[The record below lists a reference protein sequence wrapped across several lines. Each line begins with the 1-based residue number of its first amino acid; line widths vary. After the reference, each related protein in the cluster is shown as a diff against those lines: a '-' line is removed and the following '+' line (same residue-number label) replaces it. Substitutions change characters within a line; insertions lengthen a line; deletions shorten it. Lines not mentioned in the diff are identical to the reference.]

1 VSAPTNESKAPLA
14 LIVDDDTS
22 QLLIMEEV
30 LLQAG
35 FRVSTAC
42 TGPEGFEKFRSEF
55 PDIVLLD
62 VEMPG
67 MNGFEVCRAMRALE
81 QDWQV
86 PILMVTGHDDDESV
100 QLAYDLGATDF
111 ITKPISWPVL
121 PHRLQY
127 VLRAHNASND
137 LRGLIQAL
145 PDLIFAVNADGEF
158 QETVSSGEADLS
170 QKARTLVAASQ
181 VSFYPCEGDNDALA
195 CIRRAIELGKPQVY
209 EHTLEEFGVDLE
221 TRFVA
226 RDDQSVLAI
235 IRDITERKKSE
246 ARIQRLAYFDE
257 LTSLPNRQ
265 LIGELLEKSIDQA
278 GSNRDK
284 FAILFIDLDRFKRIN
299 DSLGHT
305 VGDELLKGV
314 AARLLQCTRSTD
326 RCGRSDTPGAAVT
339 ELARFGGDEFI
350 LKVGDVES
358 EAEVSSIASRV
369 IEALSSPFECLG
381 HSFSVTPSIGIAMFP
396 SDGSSSEDLIMNA
409 DAAMYRAKAAGRN
422 NYKFYSETMRTRSLH
437 RLDLENEISAAIE
450 QGQFELHYQPKVD
463 IDSWSVVG
471 VEALLR
477 WTHPERGNISPGMF
491 IPIAEE
497 TGLIVPIDRWVIR
510 ESCRQIRRWSE
521 SLDTVPSVS
530 VNLSAQHFHSESMAT
545 DVLTIIRE
553 EGIAASQLELE
564 ITESVLLHDID
575 RTVGTL
581 HQLKKSGIRVSVDD
595 FGTGYSSL
603 SYLKRLPIDTL
614 KIDRSFVKNLHHDED
629 DAAICAAILAMARRL
644 NLSVVAEGVELQE
657 QLDFLRRNGCDLI
670 QGYLFSPAVPPDEIN
685 ALLPRLRAK
694 GALIA

>member
-1 VSAPTNESKAPLA
+1 MSASANESKAPLA
-14 LIVDDDTS
+14 LIIDDDTS
-22 QLLIMEEV
+22 QLIIMEDV
-30 LLQAG
+30 LLHAG

-42 TGPEGFEKFRSEF
+42 TGSEGFEKFRNEF

-67 MNGFEVCRAMRALE
+67 MSGFEVCRAMRALE
-81 QDWQV
+81 QDRQV
-86 PILMVTGHDDDESV
+86 PILMVTGHDDNESV

-111 ITKPISWPVL
+111 ITKPISWPIL

-127 VLRAHNASND
+127 VLRAHNASKD

-145 PDLIFAVNADGEF
+145 PDLIFAVNADGEY
-158 QETVSSGEADLS
+158 QETVSSAEADLS
-170 QKARTLVAASQ
+170 RKARALGAASQ
-181 VSFYPCEGDNDALA
+181 VNFYPCEGDSEARA
-195 CIRRAIELGKPQVY
+195 CIRRAIEFGKPQVY
-209 EHTLEEFGVDLE
+209 EYTLEEFGVDLE

-246 ARIQRLAYFDE
+246 ARIYKLAYFDE

-278 GSNRDK
+278 RANHKK

-314 AARLLQCTRSTD
+314 AARLLKCTRSTD
-326 RCGRSDTPGAAVT
+326 RHGRSDTAEVAVT

-350 LKVGDVES
+350 LKVGDVKS
-358 EAEVSSIASRV
+358 EAEVSSVAARV

-381 HSFSVTPSIGIAMFP
+381 HHFSITPSIGIAMFP

-437 RLDLENEISAAIE
+437 RLDLENEISAAID
-450 QGQFELHYQPKVD
+450 QQQFKLHYQPKVD
-463 IDSWSVVG
+463 VDSWSIVG

-477 WTHPERGNISPGMF
+477 WTHPERGKISPDMF
-491 IPIAEE
+491 IPVAEE

-510 ESCRQIRRWSE
+510 ESCRQIRRWSQ

-530 VNLSAQHFHSESMAT
+530 VNLSAQHFHSESMAA

-564 ITESVLLHDID
+564 ITENVLLHDID
-575 RTVGTL
+575 RTVSTL
-581 HQLKKSGIRVSVDD
+581 RLLKKSGIRVSVDD

-657 QLDFLRRNGCDLI
+657 QLNFLRRNGCDLI
-670 QGYLFSPAVPPDEIN
+670 QGYLYSEAVPPDEII
-685 ALLPRLRAK
+685 ALLPRLRK
-694 GALIA
+694 KNLIA